1 MSVRRTV
8 LPSGLRIVTEEVS
21 SVRSAA
27 VGIWVNIGSRDEAPA
42 TAGASHFLEH
52 LLFKGTP
59 RRNALEISSAI
70 ESVGGEMNAFTS
82 KEYTCFYARVI
93 DTDLPMA
100 VDVISDLI
108 TSSIVTAE
116 DVDAE
121 RKVVLEEIA
130 MRDDDPSDLVHDL
143 YAETYYGDTAL
154 GRPILGNI
162 DSINNMSRN
171 TVFNYYKKR
180 YLPQD
185 LVVAVAGNIKHKRV
199 VAMVEEALSRDN
211 FLDVQGTPQIRPN
224 TPIKRGKQ
232 GRVGIIYRKSE
243 QAHMFYGMEG
253 VARNDDR
260 RFTMGVLSSALGGG
274 MSSRLFQEIRE
285 KRGLAYS
292 VYSYAQQFAGSGQ
305 IGFYA
310 GCNPSKATEV
320 INIIQEVLAD
330 VASNGMSHE
339 EIERAKG
346 AVRGSLVLSQED
358 SASRMSRIGKSE
370 IVYGDIMG
378 FDEILKAVARVTPED
393 VRVIASEF
401 LTKTPTLGVVGPYKS
416 ESLFEKVLA
425 KGSTR

>member
-1 MSVRRTV
+1 
-8 LPSGLRIVTEEVS
+8 
-21 SVRSAA
+21 VRSAA
-27 VGIWVNIGSRDEAPA
+27 VGIWVNVGSRDEAPA

-52 LLFKGTP
+52 LLFKGTTS
-59 RRNALEISSAI
+59 RTALEISSSI

-100 VDVISDLI
+100 INVVSDLI
-108 TSSIVTAE
+108 TSSIVSAL

-130 MRDDDPSDLVHDL
+130 MRDDDPSDLIHDFFSD
-143 YAETYYGDTAL
+143 TYYGDTPI
-154 GRPILGNI
+154 GRPILGTVE
-162 DSINNMSRN
+162 SIKGMSRN
-171 TVFNYYKKR
+171 TVFNYYKKK

-211 FLDVQGTPQIRPN
+211 FLDVMAAPVVRPN
-224 TPIKRGKQ
+224 TLVKNTKQ
-232 GRVGIIYRKSE
+232 QSVGVMYKKSE

-253 VARNDDR
+253 VARADDR
-260 RFTMGVLSSALGGG
+260 RFAMGVLSAALGGG

-292 VYSYAQQFAGSGQ
+292 VYAYAQQFAGSGVL
-305 IGFYA
+305 GFYA
-310 GCNPSKATEV
+310 GCNPTKAVEV
-320 INIIQEVLAD
+320 VEIIRSVLAD
-330 VASNGMSHE
+330 VAENGMSHE

-358 SASRMSRIGKSE
+358 SGSRMSRIGKNE
-370 IVYGDIMG
+370 IVYGQVMD
-378 FDEILKAVARVTPED
+378 FDDILKSIARVSTED
-393 VRVIASEF
+393 IREIASEF
-401 LTKTPTLGVVGPYKS
+401 LVKTPTLALVGPFKN
-416 ESLFEKVLA
+416 ESKFEKVLR
-425 KGSTR
+425 K

>member
-8 LPSGLRIVTEEVS
+8 LPSGLRIVTEEVP

-27 VGIWVNIGSRDEAPA
+27 IGIWVNVGSRDETPA
-42 TAGASHFLEH
+42 VAGASHFLEH
-52 LLFKGTP
+52 LLFKGTT
-59 RRNALEISSAI
+59 RRTALEISATI
-70 ESVGGEMNAFTS
+70 EAVGGEMNAFTS

-100 VDVISDLI
+100 IDVVSDLI
-108 TSSIVTAE
+108 TSSIVSAL

-143 YAETYYGDTAL
+143 YAETYYGDTTL
-154 GRPILGNI
+154 GRPILGTI
-162 DSINNMSRN
+162 KSIKEMSRSS
-171 TVFNYYKKR
+171 VFNYYKKK

-211 FLDVQGTPQIRPN
+211 FLNVKGAPQIRPN
-224 TPIKRGKQ
+224 TPVKTKPMQ
-232 GRVGIIYRKSE
+232 SVGLLTRKTE

-253 VARNDDR
+253 VARSDER
-260 RFTMGVLSSALGGG
+260 RFAMGVLASALGGG

-292 VYSYAQQFAGSGQ
+292 VYAYAQQFAGSGQ

-310 GCNPSKATEV
+310 GCNPTKAIEV
-320 INIIQEVLAD
+320 VEIIREVLSD
-330 VASNGMSHE
+330 VAENGMSHE

-358 SASRMSRIGKSE
+358 SASRMSRIGKNE
-370 IVYGDIMG
+370 IVYGQVMG
-378 FDEILKAVARVTPED
+378 FDDILKAIARVNPSD
-393 VRVIASEF
+393 VREIASEY
-401 LTKTPTLGVVGPYKS
+401 LTKSPTLALVGPFKN
-416 ESLFEKVLA
+416 EAKFEKVLR
-425 KGSTR
+425 S

>member
-154 GRPILGNI
+154 GRPILGTI

-232 GRVGIIYRKSE
+232 RRVGIIYRKSE

>member
-1 MSVRRTV
+1 MSVKRSV
-8 LPSGLRIVTEEVS
+8 HASGLRIVTEEVP

-27 VGIWVNIGSRDEAPA
+27 VGIWVNVGSRDEAPA

-52 LLFKGTP
+52 LLFKGTTS
-59 RRNALEISSAI
+59 RTALEISSSI

-100 VDVISDLI
+100 IDVVSDLI
-108 TSSIVTAE
+108 TSSVVSAL

-143 YAETYYGDTAL
+143 FSDTYYGDTPI
-154 GRPILGNI
+154 GRPILGTI
-162 DSINNMSRN
+162 DSINAMSRN
-171 TVFNYYKKR
+171 TVFNYYKKK

-199 VAMVEEALSRDN
+199 VAMVEQALSRDN
-211 FLDVQGTPQIRPN
+211 FLDVMAAPVIRPN
-224 TPIKRGKQ
+224 IPIKNSKQ
-232 GRVGIIYRKSE
+232 QSVGLMYKKSE
-243 QAHMFYGMEG
+243 QAHMFYGMEA
-253 VARNDDR
+253 VARADER
-260 RFTMGVLSSALGGG
+260 RFAMGVLSAALGGG

-292 VYSYAQQFAGSGQ
+292 VYSYAQQFAGSGL

-310 GCNPSKATEV
+310 GCNPAKAVEV
-320 INIIQEVLAD
+320 VEIIRSVLSD
-330 VASNGMSHE
+330 VAENGMTHE
-339 EIERAKG
+339 EIDRAKG

-358 SASRMSRIGKSE
+358 TGSRMSRIGKNE
-370 IVYGDIMG
+370 IVYGQVMDFDDILTSI
-378 FDEILKAVARVTPED
+378 DRVSAQDIGE
-393 VRVIASEF
+393 IASEF
-401 LTKTPTLGVVGPYKS
+401 LVKTPTLALVGPFKN
-416 ESLFEKVLA
+416 EAKFEKVLE
-425 KGSTR
+425 R

>member
-1 MSVRRTV
+1 MSVKRSV
-8 LPSGLRIVTEEVS
+8 HASGLRIVTEEVP

-27 VGIWVNIGSRDEAPA
+27 VGIWVNVGSRDEAPA

-52 LLFKGTP
+52 LLFKGTTS
-59 RRNALEISSAI
+59 RTALEISSSI

-100 VDVISDLI
+100 IDVVSDLI
-108 TSSIVTAE
+108 TSSIVTAL

-143 YAETYYGDTAL
+143 FSDTFYGDTQI
-154 GRPILGNI
+154 GRPILGTVE
-162 DSINNMSRN
+162 SIKGMSRN

-180 YLPQD
+180 YQPQD

-211 FLDVQGTPQIRPN
+211 FLDVMAAPVLRPN
-224 TPIKRGKQ
+224 TVVKNSKQ
-232 GRVGIIYRKSE
+232 RSVGLLFKKSE

-253 VARNDDR
+253 VARADER
-260 RFTMGVLSSALGGG
+260 RFAMGVLSAALGGG

-292 VYSYAQQFAGSGQ
+292 VYAYAQQFAGSGVL
-305 IGFYA
+305 GFYA
-310 GCNPSKATEV
+310 GCNPSKAVEV
-320 INIIQEVLAD
+320 VEIFQSVLVD
-330 VASNGMSHE
+330 VADNGMTHE
-339 EIERAKG
+339 EIIRAKG

-358 SASRMSRIGKSE
+358 SGSRMSRIGKNE
-370 IVYGDIMG
+370 IVYGQIMD
-378 FDEILKAVARVTPED
+378 FDDILKAIDRVSAED
-393 VRVIASEF
+393 IREIASEF
-401 LTKTPTLGVVGPYKS
+401 LVKTPTLALVGPFKS
-416 ESLFEKVLA
+416 ESKFEKVLA
-425 KGSTR
+425 R

>member
-1 MSVRRTV
+1 MSVKRSV
-8 LPSGLRIVTEEVS
+8 HSSGLRIVTEEVP

-27 VGIWVNIGSRDEAPA
+27 VGIWVNVGSRDEAPA

-52 LLFKGTP
+52 LLFKGTSS
-59 RRNALEISSAI
+59 RTALEISSAI

-100 VDVISDLI
+100 INIVSDLI
-108 TSSIVTAE
+108 TSSIVSAL

-130 MRDDDPSDLVHDL
+130 MRDDDPSDLIHDFFSD
-143 YAETYYGDTAL
+143 TYYGSTPI
-154 GRPILGNI
+154 GRPILGTVE
-162 DSINNMSRN
+162 SIKGMSRN
-171 TVFNYYKKR
+171 TVFNYYKKK
-180 YLPQD
+180 YLPQE

-211 FLDVQGTPQIRPN
+211 FLDILAAPVVRPN
-224 TPIKRGKQ
+224 TVVKNTKQ
-232 GRVGIIYRKSE
+232 QSVGVMYKKSE

-253 VARNDDR
+253 VARADDR
-260 RFTMGVLSSALGGG
+260 RFAMGVLSAALGGG

-292 VYSYAQQFAGSGQ
+292 VYAYAQQFAGSGVL
-305 IGFYA
+305 GFYA
-310 GCNPSKATEV
+310 GCNPAKAIEV
-320 INIIQEVLAD
+320 VEIIRSVLSD
-330 VASNGMSHE
+330 VAENGMTHE

-358 SASRMSRIGKSE
+358 SGSRMSRIGKNE
-370 IVYGDIMG
+370 IVYGQVMD
-378 FDEILKAVARVTPED
+378 FDDILKSIARVSTQDIRE
-393 VRVIASEF
+393 IASEF
-401 LTKTPTLGVVGPYKS
+401 LVKTPTLALVGPFKN
-416 ESLFEKVLA
+416 ESKFEKVLQ
-425 KGSTR
+425 K

>member
-8 LPSGLRIVTEEVS
+8 LPSGLRIVTEEVP

-27 VGIWVNIGSRDEAPA
+27 IGIWVNVGSRDETPA
-42 TAGASHFLEH
+42 VAGASHFLEH
-52 LLFKGTP
+52 LLFKGTT
-59 RRNALEISSAI
+59 RRTALEISATI
-70 ESVGGEMNAFTS
+70 EAVGGEMNAFTS

-100 VDVISDLI
+100 IDVVSDLI
-108 TSSIVTAE
+108 TSSIVSAL

-143 YAETYYGDTAL
+143 YAETYYGDTTL
-154 GRPILGNI
+154 GRPILGTVK
-162 DSINNMSRN
+162 SIKEMSRSS
-171 TVFNYYKKR
+171 VFNYYKKK

-211 FLDVQGTPQIRPN
+211 FLDVKGAPQIRLN
-224 TPIKRGKQ
+224 TPVKTKPMRS
-232 GRVGIIYRKSE
+232 VGLLTRKTE

-253 VARNDDR
+253 VARADDR
-260 RFTMGVLSSALGGG
+260 RFAMGVLASALGGG

-292 VYSYAQQFAGSGQ
+292 VYAYAQQFAGSGQ

-310 GCNPSKATEV
+310 GCNPAKAIEV
-320 INIIQEVLAD
+320 VEIIREILAD
-330 VASNGMSHE
+330 VAENGMSHE

-358 SASRMSRIGKSE
+358 SGSRMSRIGKNE
-370 IVYGDIMG
+370 IVYGQVMG
-378 FDEILKAVARVTPED
+378 FDDILKAISRVNPTD
-393 VRVIASEF
+393 VREIASEY
-401 LTKTPTLGVVGPYKS
+401 LTKSPTLALVGPFKN
-416 ESLFEKVLA
+416 EAKFEKVLR
-425 KGSTR
+425 S

>member
-1 MSVRRTV
+1 MSVKRSV
-8 LPSGLRIVTEEVS
+8 HSSGLRIVTEEVP

-27 VGIWVNIGSRDEAPA
+27 VGIWVNVGSRDEAPA

-52 LLFKGTP
+52 LLFKGTTS
-59 RRNALEISSAI
+59 RTALEISSSI

-100 VDVISDLI
+100 INIISDLI
-108 TSSIVTAE
+108 TSSIVTAL

-143 YAETYYGDTAL
+143 FSDTYYGDTPI
-154 GRPILGNI
+154 GRPILGTI
-162 DSINNMSRN
+162 DSINGMSRN
-171 TVFNYYKKR
+171 TVFNYYKKK

-211 FLDVQGTPQIRPN
+211 FLDVMAAPMLRPN
-224 TPIKRGKQ
+224 TPVKNSKQ
-232 GRVGIIYRKSE
+232 QSVGLMYKKSE

-253 VARNDDR
+253 VARADER
-260 RFTMGVLSSALGGG
+260 RFAMGVLSAALGGG

-292 VYSYAQQFAGSGQ
+292 VYAYAQQFAGSGVL
-305 IGFYA
+305 GFYA
-310 GCNPSKATEV
+310 GCNPAKAVEV
-320 INIIQEVLAD
+320 VEIIRSVLTD
-330 VASNGMSHE
+330 VADNGMTHE

-358 SASRMSRIGKSE
+358 SGSRMSRIGKNE
-370 IVYGDIMG
+370 IVYGQVMD
-378 FDEILKAVARVTPED
+378 FDDILKSISRVSAED
-393 VRVIASEF
+393 IRQIANEF
-401 LTKTPTLGVVGPYKS
+401 LVKTPTLALVGPFKN
-416 ESLFEKVLA
+416 ESKFEKVLQ
-425 KGSTR
+425 K

>member
-1 MSVRRTV
+1 MSVKRSV
-8 LPSGLRIVTEEVS
+8 HSSGLRIVTEEVP

-27 VGIWVNIGSRDEAPA
+27 VGIWVNVGSRDEAPA

-52 LLFKGTP
+52 LLFKGTTS
-59 RRNALEISSAI
+59 RTALEISSSI

-100 VDVISDLI
+100 INVVSDLI
-108 TSSIVTAE
+108 TSSIVSAL

-130 MRDDDPSDLVHDL
+130 MRDDDPSDLVHDFFSD
-143 YAETYYGDTAL
+143 TYYGDTPI
-154 GRPILGNI
+154 GRPILGI
-162 DSINNMSRN
+162 VESIKGMSRN
-171 TVFNYYKKR
+171 AVFNYYKKK

-211 FLDVQGTPQIRPN
+211 FLDVLAAPVVRPN
-224 TPIKRGKQ
+224 TLIKNTKQ
-232 GRVGIIYRKSE
+232 QSVGVMYKKSE

-253 VARNDDR
+253 VARADDR
-260 RFTMGVLSSALGGG
+260 RFAMGVLSAALGGG

-292 VYSYAQQFAGSGQ
+292 VYAYAQQFAGTGVL
-305 IGFYA
+305 GFYA
-310 GCNPSKATEV
+310 GCNPSKAIEV
-320 INIIQEVLAD
+320 VEIIRSVLSD
-330 VASNGMSHE
+330 VADNGMTHE

-358 SASRMSRIGKSE
+358 SGSRMSRIGKNE
-370 IVYGDIMG
+370 IVYGQVMD
-378 FDEILKAVARVTPED
+378 FDDILKSIARVSTED
-393 VRVIASEF
+393 IRGIASEF
-401 LTKTPTLGVVGPYKS
+401 LVKTPTLALVGPFKN
-416 ESLFEKVLA
+416 ESKFEKVLQ
-425 KGSTR
+425 K

>member
-8 LPSGLRIVTEEVS
+8 LPSGLRIVTEEVP

-27 VGIWVNIGSRDEAPA
+27 IGIWVNVGSRDETPA
-42 TAGASHFLEH
+42 VAGASHFLEH
-52 LLFKGTP
+52 LLFKGTT
-59 RRNALEISSAI
+59 RRSALEISATI
-70 ESVGGEMNAFTS
+70 EAVGGEMNAFTS

-100 VDVISDLI
+100 IDVVSDLI
-108 TSSIVTAE
+108 TSSIVSAL

-143 YAETYYGDTAL
+143 YAETYYGDTTL
-154 GRPILGNI
+154 GRPILGTVK
-162 DSINNMSRN
+162 SIKEMSRSS
-171 TVFNYYKKR
+171 VFNYYKKK

-211 FLDVQGTPQIRPN
+211 FLDVKGAPQIRPN
-224 TPIKRGKQ
+224 TPVKTKPVRS
-232 GRVGIIYRKSE
+232 VGLLTRKTE

-253 VARNDDR
+253 VARADDR
-260 RFTMGVLSSALGGG
+260 RFAMGVLASALGGG

-292 VYSYAQQFAGSGQ
+292 VYAYAQQFAGSGQ

-310 GCNPSKATEV
+310 GCNPAKAIEV
-320 INIIQEVLAD
+320 VEIIREILAD
-330 VASNGMSHE
+330 VAENGMSHE

-358 SASRMSRIGKSE
+358 SGSRMSRIGKNE
-370 IVYGDIMG
+370 IVYGQVMG
-378 FDEILKAVARVTPED
+378 FDDILKAISRVNPTD
-393 VRVIASEF
+393 VREIASEY
-401 LTKTPTLGVVGPYKS
+401 LTKSPTLALVGPFKN
-416 ESLFEKVLA
+416 EAKFEKVLR
-425 KGSTR
+425 S

>member
-1 MSVRRTV
+1 MSDRRTV
-8 LPSGLRIVTEEVS
+8 LPSGLRIVTEEVP

-27 VGIWVNIGSRDEAPA
+27 IGIWVNVGSRDETPA
-42 TAGASHFLEH
+42 VAGASHFLEH
-52 LLFKGTP
+52 LLFKGTT
-59 RRNALEISSAI
+59 RRSALEISATI
-70 ESVGGEMNAFTS
+70 EAVGGEMNAFTS

-100 VDVISDLI
+100 IDVVSDLI
-108 TSSIVTAE
+108 TSSIVSAL

-143 YAETYYGDTAL
+143 YAETYYGDTTL
-154 GRPILGNI
+154 GRPILGTI
-162 DSINNMSRN
+162 KSIKEMSRSS
-171 TVFNYYKKR
+171 VFNYYKKK

-211 FLDVQGTPQIRPN
+211 FLDVKGAPQIRPN
-224 TPIKRGKQ
+224 TPVKTKPVHS
-232 GRVGIIYRKSE
+232 VGLLTRNTE

-253 VARNDDR
+253 VARADDR
-260 RFTMGVLSSALGGG
+260 RFAMGVLASALGGG

-292 VYSYAQQFAGSGQ
+292 VYAYAQQFAGTGQ

-310 GCNPSKATEV
+310 GCNPTKAIEV
-320 INIIQEVLAD
+320 VEIIREILAD
-330 VASNGMSHE
+330 VAENGMSHE

-358 SASRMSRIGKSE
+358 SGSRMSRIGKNE
-370 IVYGDIMG
+370 IVYGQVMG
-378 FDEILKAVARVTPED
+378 FDDILKAISRVNPTD
-393 VRVIASEF
+393 VREIASEY
-401 LTKTPTLGVVGPYKS
+401 LTKSPTLALVGPFKN
-416 ESLFEKVLA
+416 EAKFEKVLR
-425 KGSTR
+425 S

>member
-8 LPSGLRIVTEEVS
+8 LPSGLRIVTEEVP

-27 VGIWVNIGSRDEAPA
+27 IGIWVNVGSRDETPA
-42 TAGASHFLEH
+42 VAGASHFLEH
-52 LLFKGTP
+52 LLFKGTT
-59 RRNALEISSAI
+59 RRTALEISATI
-70 ESVGGEMNAFTS
+70 EAVGGEMNAFTS

-100 VDVISDLI
+100 IDVVSDLI
-108 TSSIVTAE
+108 TSSIVSAL

-143 YAETYYGDTAL
+143 YAETYYGDTTL
-154 GRPILGNI
+154 GRPILGTI
-162 DSINNMSRN
+162 KSIKEMSRSS
-171 TVFNYYKKR
+171 VFNYYKKK

-211 FLDVQGTPQIRPN
+211 FLGVKGTPQIRPN
-224 TPIKRGKQ
+224 TPVKTKPMQ
-232 GRVGIIYRKSE
+232 SVGLLTRKTE
-243 QAHMFYGMEG
+243 QAHIFYGMEG
-253 VARNDDR
+253 VARSDDR
-260 RFTMGVLSSALGGG
+260 RFAMGVLASALGGG

-292 VYSYAQQFAGSGQ
+292 VYAYAQQFAGSGQ

-310 GCNPSKATEV
+310 GCNPAKAIEV
-320 INIIQEVLAD
+320 VEIIREILVD
-330 VASNGMSHE
+330 VAENGMSHE

-358 SASRMSRIGKSE
+358 SGSRMSRIGKNE
-370 IVYGDIMG
+370 IVYGQVMG
-378 FDEILKAVARVTPED
+378 FDDILKAIARVNPTD
-393 VRVIASEF
+393 VREIANEY
-401 LTKTPTLGVVGPYKS
+401 LTKSPTLALVGPFKN
-416 ESLFEKVLA
+416 EAKFEKVLR
-425 KGSTR
+425 S

>member
-1 MSVRRTV
+1 MSVKRSV
-8 LPSGLRIVTEEVS
+8 HSSGLRIVTEEVP

-27 VGIWVNIGSRDEAPA
+27 VGIWVNVGSRDEAPA

-52 LLFKGTP
+52 LLFKGTTS
-59 RRNALEISSAI
+59 RTALEISSSI

-100 VDVISDLI
+100 IEVVSDLI
-108 TSSIVTAE
+108 TSSIVTAL

-143 YAETYYGDTAL
+143 FSDTYYGDTPI
-154 GRPILGNI
+154 GRPILGTI
-162 DSINNMSRN
+162 DSINGMSRN
-171 TVFNYYKKR
+171 TVFNYYKKK

-211 FLDVQGTPQIRPN
+211 FLDVLAAPVLRPN
-224 TPIKRGKQ
+224 TLVKNTKQ
-232 GRVGIIYRKSE
+232 ESVGLMYKKSE

-253 VARNDDR
+253 VARADER
-260 RFTMGVLSSALGGG
+260 RFAMGILSAALGGG

-292 VYSYAQQFAGSGQ
+292 VYAYAQQFAGTGL

-310 GCNPSKATEV
+310 GCNPTKAVEV
-320 INIIQEVLAD
+320 VEIIRSVLAD
-330 VASNGMSHE
+330 VVDNGMTHE

-358 SASRMSRIGKSE
+358 SGSRMSRIGKNE
-370 IVYGDIMG
+370 IVYGQVMD
-378 FDEILKAVARVTPED
+378 FDEILKAIARVSTED
-393 VRVIASEF
+393 IREIASEF
-401 LTKTPTLGVVGPYKS
+401 LVKTPTLALVGPFKN
-416 ESLFEKVLA
+416 ESKFEKVL
-425 KGSTR
+425 GR

>member
-1 MSVRRTV
+1 MSVKRSV
-8 LPSGLRIVTEEVS
+8 HASGLRIVTEEVP

-27 VGIWVNIGSRDEAPA
+27 VGIWVNVGSRDEAPA

-52 LLFKGTP
+52 LLFKGTTS
-59 RRNALEISSAI
+59 RTALEISSSI

-100 VDVISDLI
+100 IDVVSDLI
-108 TSSIVTAE
+108 TSSVVTAL

-143 YAETYYGDTAL
+143 FSDTYYGDTPI
-154 GRPILGNI
+154 GRPILGTI
-162 DSINNMSRN
+162 DSINAMSRN
-171 TVFNYYKKR
+171 SVFNYYKKK

-199 VAMVEEALSRDN
+199 VAMVEQALSRDN
-211 FLDVQGTPQIRPN
+211 FLDVMAAPVIRPN
-224 TPIKRGKQ
+224 TPIKNSKQ
-232 GRVGIIYRKSE
+232 QSVGLMYKKSE
-243 QAHMFYGMEG
+243 QAHMFYGMEA
-253 VARNDDR
+253 VARADER
-260 RFTMGVLSSALGGG
+260 RFAMGVLSAALGGG

-292 VYSYAQQFAGSGQ
+292 VYSYAQQFAGSGL

-310 GCNPSKATEV
+310 GCNPSKAVEV
-320 INIIQEVLAD
+320 IEIIRSVLND
-330 VASNGMSHE
+330 VAVNGMTQE
-339 EIERAKG
+339 EIDRAKG

-358 SASRMSRIGKSE
+358 TGSRMSRIGKNE
-370 IVYGDIMG
+370 IVYGQVMDFDDILTSI
-378 FDEILKAVARVTPED
+378 DRVSAQDIGE
-393 VRVIASEF
+393 IASEF
-401 LTKTPTLGVVGPYKS
+401 LVKTPTLALVGPFKN
-416 ESLFEKVLA
+416 EAKFEKVLA
-425 KGSTR
+425 R

>member
-1 MSVRRTV
+1 MSVKRSV
-8 LPSGLRIVTEEVS
+8 HASGLRIVTEEVP

-27 VGIWVNIGSRDEAPA
+27 VGIWVNVGSRDEAPA

-52 LLFKGTP
+52 LLFKGTTS
-59 RRNALEISSAI
+59 RTALEISSSI

-100 VDVISDLI
+100 IDVVSDLI
-108 TSSIVTAE
+108 TSSVVSAL

-143 YAETYYGDTAL
+143 FSDTYYGDTPI
-154 GRPILGNI
+154 GRPILGTI
-162 DSINNMSRN
+162 DSINAMSRS
-171 TVFNYYKKR
+171 TVFNYYKKK

-199 VAMVEEALSRDN
+199 VAMVEQALSRDN
-211 FLDVQGTPQIRPN
+211 FLDVMAAPVIRPN
-224 TPIKRGKQ
+224 IPIKNSKQ
-232 GRVGIIYRKSE
+232 QSVGLMYKKSE
-243 QAHMFYGMEG
+243 QAHMFYGMEA
-253 VARNDDR
+253 VARADER
-260 RFTMGVLSSALGGG
+260 RFAMGVLSAALGGG

-292 VYSYAQQFAGSGQ
+292 VYSYAQQFAGSGL

-310 GCNPSKATEV
+310 GCNPAKAVEV
-320 INIIQEVLAD
+320 VEIIRSVLND
-330 VASNGMSHE
+330 VAVNGMTQE
-339 EIERAKG
+339 EIDRAKG

-358 SASRMSRIGKSE
+358 TGSRMSRIGKNE
-370 IVYGDIMG
+370 IVYGQVMDFDDILTSI
-378 FDEILKAVARVTPED
+378 DRVSAQDIGE
-393 VRVIASEF
+393 IASEF
-401 LTKTPTLGVVGPYKS
+401 LVKTPTLALVGPFKN
-416 ESLFEKVLA
+416 EAKFEKVLE
-425 KGSTR
+425 R